1 MTPAE
6 PLGFPITDPGTPFT
20 AQELAE
26 MLFHVQDD
34 AWENLSSWTFGRLSD
49 PPRIETVRTFLVW
62 AGILTYSRPSE
73 AEFASRDELSPEE
86 TVLLLRDSIPD
97 AHLEA
102 ALQKVREH
110 AAAAPAIVP
119 TIERPFAQLRF
130 LAAAQRLPPF
140 DVDAPSPTPAQ

>member
-1 MTPAE
+1 M
-6 PLGFPITDPGTPFT
+6 I
-20 AQELAE
+20 
-26 MLFHVQDD
+26 
-34 AWENLSSWTFGRLSD
+34 
-49 PPRIETVRTFLVW
+49 W
-62 AGILTYSRPSE
+62 AGILAYSRPSG

-86 TVLLLRDSIPD
+86 TVLLLRGSIPD

-140 DVDAPSPTPAQ
+140 HVDAPSPTPAQ